1 MCFLAYFW
9 TKMTKIGIQIPK
21 LIVTNEAKF
30 KMDEFQG
37 ELKRENFKDYK
48 DNRQKSEKFNFKDNW
63 GRI

>member
-1 MCFLAYFW
+1 
-9 TKMTKIGIQIPK
+9 MTKIGIQIPK

-48 DNRQKSEKFNFKDNW
+48 DNRQKSKKFNFKDNW